1 MSRHGMLLVLS
12 SPSGGGKTTLARLLL
27 RTHGDLRFSVSHTTR
42 RPRRGE
48 HDGVDYHFVAEADFN
63 VMVERDA
70 FAEWCVVHGNRYGTS
85 AQPLAEAVADGRDVV
100 LELDNHGAEK
110 LRARFPAETLLV
122 YVLPPSMQVL
132 EQRLRSRGTDSETV
146 ISRRLARAPDELRHH
161 GGYHYRVVNDLLDAA
176 FADLDAL
183 FMHERARRAQH
194 PIPAHLAEVAARCAG
209 QETCAPVLTA
219 LGLRGAS

>member
-1 MSRHGMLLVLS
+1 MTRRGMLLVLS
-12 SPSGGGKTTLARLLL
+12 SPSGGGKTTLARRLL
-27 RTHGDLRFSVSHTTR
+27 RAHGDLQFSVSHTTR

-48 HDGVDYHFVAEADFN
+48 QDGVDYHFVGETDFDA
-63 VMVERDA
+63 MVERDA
-70 FAEWCVVHGNRYGTS
+70 FAEWCVVHGHRYGTS
-85 AQPLAEAVADGRDVV
+85 AQPLAEAVARGNDVV

-132 EQRLRSRGTDSETV
+132 EERLRSRGTDSESV

-161 GGYHYRVVNDLLDAA
+161 GSYRYRVVNDLLDDA

-183 FMHERARRAQH
+183 FLHERARLEQL
-194 PIPAHLAEVAARCAG
+194 PVPPHLAAVATRCAG
-209 QETCAPVLTA
+209 LEACAQVLTA
-219 LGLRGAS
+219 LGLRG

>member
-1 MSRHGMLLVLS
+1 MTRRGMLLVLS

-27 RTHGDLRFSVSHTTR
+27 RTHEDLRFSVSHTTR

-48 HDGVDYHFVAEADFN
+48 QDGVDYHFVGEADFDG
-63 VMVERDA
+63 MIEQDA
-70 FAEWCVVHGNRYGTS
+70 FAEWCVVHGHRYGT
-85 AQPLAEAVADGRDVV
+85 AAHPLAEAVAGGWDVV

-110 LRARFPAETLLV
+110 LRARFPDETLLV

-132 EQRLRSRGTDSETV
+132 EQRLRSRGTDSESV

-176 FADLDAL
+176 FADLNAL
-183 FMHERARRAQH
+183 FLHERARLEQH
-194 PIPAHLAEVAARCAG
+194 SVPAHLAEVADRCAG
-209 QETCAPVLTA
+209 LRACTLTLAA
-219 LGLRGAS
+219 LGLRDAP